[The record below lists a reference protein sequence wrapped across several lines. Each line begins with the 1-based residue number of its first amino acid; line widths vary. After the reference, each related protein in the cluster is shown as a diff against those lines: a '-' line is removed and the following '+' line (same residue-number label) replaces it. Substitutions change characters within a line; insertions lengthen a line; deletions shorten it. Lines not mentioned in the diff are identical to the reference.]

1 MGINMSRQSNSHHD
15 TGMAKP
21 QPSLLAG
28 TGPRGLVVKEPRLSC
43 SIGED
48 GAALAEVVHDSMHDL
63 TGNVIPKIKR
73 FDSFFHFVKERSRIP
88 SQMLRHPKL
97 NEKAEKI
104 HKTVVDTVAE
114 GKHRT
119 VDLGGTSTTTEF
131 TNSICDHLLNQ

>member
-1 MGINMSRQSNSHHD
+1 MHN
-15 TGMAKP
+15 
-21 QPSLLAG
+21 
-28 TGPRGLVVKEPRLSC
+28 C

-63 TGNVIPKIKR
+63 TGNVIPKIK
-73 FDSFFHFVKERSRIP
+73 
-88 SQMLRHPKL
+88 MLRHPKL
-97 NEKAEKI
+97 NEKAEQI

>member
-63 TGNVIPKIKR
+63 TGN
-73 FDSFFHFVKERSRIP
+73 
-88 SQMLRHPKL
+88 MLRHPKL

>member
-63 TGNVIPKIKR
+63 TGNVIPKIK
-73 FDSFFHFVKERSRIP
+73 VKNTIVRCCVTRNSMKRRSK
-88 SQMLRHPKL
+88 STKL
-97 NEKAEKI
+97 
-104 HKTVVDTVAE
+104 
-114 GKHRT
+114 
-119 VDLGGTSTTTEF
+119 LST
-131 TNSICDHLLNQ
+131 Q

>member
-28 TGPRGLVVKEPRLSC
+28 SNSTEFECDC

-88 SQMLRHPKL
+88 LFRCCVTRNSMKRRSK
-97 NEKAEKI
+97 
-104 HKTVVDTVAE
+104 
-114 GKHRT
+114 
-119 VDLGGTSTTTEF
+119 STKPLST
-131 TNSICDHLLNQ
+131 Q